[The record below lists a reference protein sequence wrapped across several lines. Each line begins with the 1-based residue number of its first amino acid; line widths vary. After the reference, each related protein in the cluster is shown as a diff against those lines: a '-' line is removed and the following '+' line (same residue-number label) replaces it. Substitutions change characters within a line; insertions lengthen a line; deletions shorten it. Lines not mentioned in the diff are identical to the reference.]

1 MTHTSGGGYYQSFNG
16 GKTIVS
22 NMPRSAL
29 GIANGGYVTGAGTS
43 RSDSIPAM
51 LSNGEYVLNASAVKR
66 IGVPR
71 LNAMNHYAS
80 GGYVG
85 GSTSSNAPNVV
96 INVENQ
102 TGQQISARQGESSFD
117 GKSYVIGVVLEGLA
131 NNENGMRDIFKGVA
145 TT

>member
-1 MTHTSGGGYYQSFNG
+1 M
-16 GKTIVS
+16 
-22 NMPRSAL
+22 
-29 GIANGGYVTGAGTS
+29 
-43 RSDSIPAM
+43 
-51 LSNGEYVLNASAVKR
+51 EYVLQASAVKR

-71 LNAMNHYAS
+71 LNAMNNGYAS

-85 GSTSSNAPNVV
+85 GSTSSTAPNVV

-102 TGQQISARQGESSFD
+102 TGQNITAKQGESSFD

-145 TT
+145 SA